1 MINGNVFLA
10 HGVSFTVVGWLYLNY
25 KNNQRIKAGKDKAVK
40 PAEKPQSTR
49 TIVLKR
55 RAVYSYAKAIER
67 SREHAYNN
75 PW

>member
-1 MINGNVFLA
+1 MINGNVFMVHA
-10 HGVSFTVVGWLYLNY
+10 FSFTAIGWLYLNY
-25 KNNQRIKAGKDKAVK
+25 KNNQRIKASKDKAKK
-40 PAEKPQSTR
+40 PTEKPQRVR

-55 RAVYSYAKAIER
+55 QAVYSYAKAIER